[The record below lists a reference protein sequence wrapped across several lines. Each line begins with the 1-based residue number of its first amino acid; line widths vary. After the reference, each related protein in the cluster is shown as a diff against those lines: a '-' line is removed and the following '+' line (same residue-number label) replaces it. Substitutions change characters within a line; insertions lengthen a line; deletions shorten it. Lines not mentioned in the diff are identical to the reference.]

1 MRGCGARLRGGE
13 LRARGARRLQ
23 RAVQVGAREVG
34 QREAAAAAR
43 GGGGRLRAAVR
54 QRAEEGV
61 GEQAGALLL
70 REGYAAGP
78 AAQQQRQRP
87 CEEGGH
93 AQCDVAQPRQRDA
106 PPARAAVRGRGQV
119 ALEELLEP
127 LEPPPP
133 SDGRAH
139 RAHRAEQRAGAR
151 GRRVQRAAEH
161 GPQRLR
167 RAARRARRRRA
178 PRRARQPHLPR
189 QRRAAI
195 GRGGA
200 EEARRPEVVGAG
212 GGAACAARRAAG
224 CAMRRAVGGVAR
236 RDGGSAHVL
245 AIPCVD
251 VVVGQAV
258 LGRYA
263 VLGRR
268 LRARGGCGGDR
279 RTLTR
284 AAPARLLHPEPI
296 DDRHAVG
303 ERPMRLRALRVLA
316 QQVRAH
322 HRGVLVEHRDSGAQE
337 QLHLGA
343 VRSPDH
349 GKHGTL
355 QRRRHRRRIHGRAAA
370 LSWLVCGHGRG
381 RRSAFLVCLGVTVP
395 LRLLG

>member
-1 MRGCGARLRGGE
+1 MRSATWHSQGSATRHQP
-13 LRARGARRLQ
+13 APPS
-23 RAVQVGAREVG
+23 
-34 QREAAAAAR
+34 AAAAR
-43 GGGGRLRAAVR
+43 SRSRNSLSPSSRHRPPTAARTARIARSSALLHAGGGCSARQSTAHSGSAAPRAVPAAAV
-54 QRAEEGV
+54 
-61 GEQAGALLL
+61 
-70 REGYAAGP
+70 
-78 AAQQQRQRP
+78 
-87 CEEGGH
+87 H
-93 AQCDVAQPRQRDA
+93 
-106 PPARAAVRGRGQV
+106 RG
-119 ALEELLEP
+119 
-127 LEPPPP
+127 
-133 SDGRAH
+133 
-139 RAHRAEQRAGAR
+139 
-151 GRRVQRAAEH
+151 EH
-161 GPQRLR
+161 GSRTCH
-167 RAARRARRRRA
+167 ASDARRSGERAQRRRA
-178 PRRARQPHLPR
+178 GQRWWGRGEGRRA
-189 QRRAAI
+189 
-195 GRGGA
+195 
-200 EEARRPEVVGAG
+200 
-212 GGAACAARRAAG
+212 AARRAAG
-224 CAMRRAVGGVAR
+224 CAVRRAAGGVAR

-284 AAPARLLHPEPI
+284 AALARLLHPEPI

-322 HRGVLVEHRDSGAQE
+322 HRGVLVEHRDSCAQE

-381 RRSAFLVCLGVTVP
+381 RRSAFRVCLGVTVP